1 MHLFRQAR
9 LKAGLLLC
17 YPGNRSKTTI
27 NLRVLLET
35 LPLLA
40 ECFILG
46 CYS

>member
-1 MHLFRQAR
+1 LFYSISP
-9 LKAGLLLC
+9 LC
-17 YPGNRSKTTI
+17 V
-27 NLRVLLET
+27 VLLEA